1 MDWTQ
6 AFVILGVFSG
16 MFLYLLNKIDGIK
29 NDLGK
34 EIQSVRIDLTK
45 EVQSLRT
52 DLSREIQ
59 KNREEILWI
68 KFRLDPYEHPNL
80 KDEESPKEN

>member
-1 MDWTQ
+1 MDWTP
-6 AFVILGVFSG
+6 AFVILGVFWG
-16 MFLYLLNKIDGIK
+16 MLLYLLNKIDGIK

-34 EIQSVRIDLTK
+34 EIQSI
-45 EVQSLRT
+45 RT

-68 KFRLDPYEHPNL
+68 KFRLDPYVHPNL